1 MSAKLLDG
9 KVLAARLKE
18 DLKKEVAILKKQ
30 AGREPRFINVMV
42 GDDPGAVSY
51 ANSQKK
57 ISEEIGIAYELTS
70 LPLETT
76 QQKLIEHIERLNRD
90 SNINGI
96 MIYKPVPKHIDYS
109 AVVDR
114 IAADKNLEATH
125 VANIG
130 RVVLGTTKILPC
142 TPAAV
147 MEHLRSTKTDLSGK
161 EAVIVGRS
169 DVVGKPLFFLLLKE
183 AASVT
188 VCHSGTDRAGK
199 LADHVKRADIV
210 VAAVG
215 KAGFVKGEWIKK
227 GAIVIDVGINRV
239 DNKIVGDVEF
249 EAAAKQASF
258 ITPVPGGVGPVT
270 VMMLIKNGIEAL
282 KMQNSKNP

>member
-9 KVLAARLKE
+9 KALAAQLKE
-18 DLKKEVAILKKQ
+18 DLKKEVTRLKKEI
-30 AGREPRFINVMV
+30 GRVPRFINVMV

-57 ISEEIGIAYELTS
+57 ISEEVGIAYELTN
-70 LPLETT
+70 LPLDMT
-76 QQKLIEHIERLNRD
+76 QQKLIDYVEKLNSD
-90 SNINGI
+90 FSVNGI
-96 MIYKPVPKHIDYS
+96 MIYKPLPKGIDYS
-109 AVVDR
+109 LVVEH
-114 IAADKNLEATH
+114 IIPEKNLEGTH

-130 RVVLGTTKILPC
+130 RMVLGTTSILPC

-147 MEHLRSTKTDLSGK
+147 MEHLRSTRVDLSSK
-161 EAVIVGRS
+161 EAVLIGRS

-183 AASVT
+183 TASVT
-188 VCHSGTDRAGK
+188 VCHSGTDRVGK
-199 LADHVKRADIV
+199 LADHVKKADIV

-249 EAAAKQASF
+249 EQAAKQASF

-270 VMMLIKNGIEAL
+270 VMMLIKNGIEAF
-282 KMQNSKNP
+282 KIQNAKS